1 MLIGHFSWPIRIVFE
16 PTNRKSEFLK
26 PHLNNPIFLRHICI
40 DLVNIQDCS
49 SIFADRDTVD
59 PDFADLYRFD
69 HWTYTPSQEFTVRQ
83 VLNFDGPV
91 SVRESLLAN
100 RAVLPGNLA
109 VNLSLAYASFY
120 IHIGQI
126 HILFDNFL
134 EFSMSAIGPAI
145 FNNTEQFGCIQN
157 DFENSTK
164 STWWNRISVIKQIIT
179 FVTSAVTN
187 TPRWR

>member
-69 HWTYTPSQEFTVRQ
+69 H
-83 VLNFDGPV
+83 
-91 SVRESLLAN
+91 
-100 RAVLPGNLA
+100 
-109 VNLSLAYASFY
+109 
-120 IHIGQI
+120 
-126 HILFDNFL
+126 
-134 EFSMSAIGPAI
+134 
-145 FNNTEQFGCIQN
+145 
-157 DFENSTK
+157 
-164 STWWNRISVIKQIIT
+164 
-179 FVTSAVTN
+179 
-187 TPRWR
+187 

>member
-26 PHLNNPIFLRHICI
+26 PHLNNLIFLRHICI
-40 DLVNIQDCS
+40 DLVNILDCS

-59 PDFADLYRFD
+59 LDFADSYRFN
-69 HWTYTPSQEFTVRQ
+69 HWKYT
-83 VLNFDGPV
+83 
-91 SVRESLLAN
+91 LLAN